1 MKGLFAADYVNSG
14 RQKEFDLI
22 RGLTIFFMVFN
33 HAQGEMFGFEP
44 GTAVNLV
51 LNLRSNLLG
60 AAAFMIIM
68 GVALNYTRHNRA
80 EDFIDRGWI
89 LLLTAFSLTALRD
102 ALPNMVSYLTTGN
115 EYSRNAMMLC
125 IGGDILQFAGLA
137 FLLIGLL
144 KKLNIGH
151 LGMLATAVAL
161 NAAGYFL
168 NGVQTGC
175 YVVDQLLGYFW
186 GTYSED
192 FFPLF
197 HWFIFPVMGYVFGDW
212 YKHLADKDRFFLI
225 AVPLCSIFAIVTVLI
240 EVLVPEQQVF
250 SCLFQEE
257 RFCHMAVP
265 DALRSMAAF
274 VAVLGLLYWLAKVL
288 NDKALSP
295 VYYLSKNI
303 SVVYCTSWVVISL
316 TTFSMRMCR
325 FWPDTQAQ
333 VTMISAGILV
343 VTILL
348 TDFYKAH
355 RDFFVNVFGR
365 HRKLWAAVVAMV
377 IVTAVI
383 IALSG
388 DADSFPNYHNGY
400 HV

>member
-1 MKGLFAADYVNSG
+1 MNNLFSTEYVNSG

-44 GTAVNLV
+44 GTAANLI

-60 AAAFMIIM
+60 AAAFMTIM
-68 GVALNYTRHNRA
+68 GVAFNYTRHNRA

-102 ALPNMVSYLTTGN
+102 ALPNMLAYLATGN
-115 EYSRNAMMLC
+115 SYSRNAMMLC

-144 KKLNIGH
+144 KKLNFGH
-151 LGMLATAVAL
+151 LGMLAVAVAL
-161 NAAGYFL
+161 NAAGYLL

-175 YVVDQLLGYFW
+175 YVVNQFLGYIW

-197 HWFIFPVMGYVFGDW
+197 YWFIFPVMGYVFGDW
-212 YKHLADKDRFFLI
+212 YKRLADKDRFFLI
-225 AVPLCSIFAIVTVLI
+225 AVPVCFLFATGAILI
-240 EVLVPEQQVF
+240 EVLLPGQEIF
-250 SCLFQEE
+250 RCLTDEE

-265 DALRSMAAF
+265 DAIRSMAAF
-274 VAVLGLLYWLAKVL
+274 VAVLGLLYWITKVL
-288 NDKALSP
+288 NDKVLSP

-316 TTFSMRMCR
+316 TTLSMRMLR
-325 FWPDTQAQ
+325 FWPDTQIQ
-333 VTMISAGILV
+333 VTLISAGIFV
-343 VTILL
+343 VTVLL
-348 TDFYKAH
+348 TNFYNAH
-355 RDFFVNVFGR
+355 RDFFVNVFGK
-365 HRKLWAAVVAMV
+365 HRKVWAAAV
-377 IVTAVI
+377 AVI
-383 IALSG
+383 IVAAVITALSG
-388 DADSFPNYHNGY
+388 GAESFPNYHNGY

>member
-1 MKGLFAADYVNSG
+1 MNNLFSTEYVNSG

-44 GTAVNLV
+44 GTAANLI

-60 AAAFMIIM
+60 AAAFMTIM
-68 GVALNYTRHNRA
+68 GVAFNYTRHNRA

-102 ALPNMVSYLTTGN
+102 ALPNMLTYLATGN
-115 EYSRNAMMLC
+115 SYSRNAMMLC

-144 KKLNIGH
+144 KKLNVSH
-151 LGMLATAVAL
+151 LGMLAVAVAL
-161 NAAGYFL
+161 NAAGYLL

-175 YVVDQLLGYFW
+175 YVANQFLGYFW

-212 YKHLADKDRFFLI
+212 YKRLADKDRFFLI
-225 AVPLCSIFAIVTVLI
+225 AVPLCSLFAIGAILI
-240 EVLVPEQQVF
+240 EVLIPGQEIF
-250 SCLFQEE
+250 RCLTDEE

-265 DALRSMAAF
+265 DAIRSMAAF
-274 VAVLGLLYWLAKVL
+274 VAVLGLLYWITKVL
-288 NDKALSP
+288 NDKVLSP

-316 TTFSMRMCR
+316 TTLSMRMLR
-325 FWPDTQAQ
+325 FWPDTQVQ
-333 VTMISAGILV
+333 VTLISAGIFVLTV
-343 VTILL
+343 LL
-348 TDFYKAH
+348 TNFYNAH

-365 HRKLWAAVVAMV
+365 HRKAWAAAVALV
-377 IVTAVI
+377 IVAAVI
-383 IALSG
+383 TALSG
-388 DADSFPNYHNGY
+388 GAESFPNYHNSPY
-400 HV
+400 V